1 MSDITATEAAEILE
15 HEATI
20 DNAAHYFQNPTM
32 AKNTIKRV
40 NVYNYAASMFRKI
53 AAKELKPVVH
63 AHWINTGYENSTG
76 NIYRCSYCEKIYNP
90 EKKAVEQT
98 RQSEKPQFCP
108 ACGAIMDENKTE
120 E

>member
-1 MSDITATEAAEILE
+1 
-15 HEATI
+15 
-20 DNAAHYFQNPTM
+20 M
-32 AKNTIKRV
+32 AKYINADELLQELDSYKFEGNLTDTVILAVKAFV
-40 NVYNYAASMFRKI
+40 SALPVANVR
-53 AAKELKPVVH
+53 PVVH